1 MQTGVL
7 VIVTLLVWCS
17 SGSPLCPSLL
27 QAPARGLGPCA
38 AGWGLAW
45 PPAPLASAA
54 GGGSGLS
61 TLCLQKIQEA
71 VYTGRAW
78 QERLSFSVPSPWVM
92 GTAITAGAILP
103 LEQGRAAVSL
113 MLL

>member
-1 MQTGVL
+1 MQTGIL

-17 SGSPLCPSLL
+17 SGSPLCPLLL
-27 QAPARGLGPCA
+27 QAPAWDSGPCA

-61 TLCLQKIQEA
+61 TPCLQKSQEA
-71 VYTGRAW
+71 VYIEGPGR
-78 QERLSFSVPSPWVM
+78 SFPAVPSPWVM
-92 GTAITAGAILP
+92 STAITAGAILP
-103 LEQGRAAVSL
+103 LEQGRAGL
-113 MLL
+113 Q